1 MQSIEGVIRRR
12 DRPGY
17 LRSKYGKGI
26 RSPLPQF
33 GDGRGNN
40 MSRPSRAGPYQEL

>member
-26 RSPLPQF
+26 RSPLPPQL
-33 GDGRGNN
+33 GDGRGII
-40 MSRPSRAGPYQEL
+40 L